1 MIRTQI
7 SLTNEQKRW
16 LDEDS
21 ARTGLSM
28 AELIRRFVDEHY
40 KADST
45 DERRVAWLAAVRRAK
60 GAWTDRDFDG
70 EEYVERIRTGRRLR
84 ELHG

>member
-7 SLTNEQKRW
+7 SLTDEQKRR
-16 LDEDS
+16 LDAEA

-28 AELIRRFVDEHY
+28 SELIRRLLDEHY
-40 KADST
+40 ETDTT

-60 GAWTDRDFDG
+60 GAWRDRDFDG
-70 EEYVERIRTGRRLR
+70 EEYVERLRTGRRLS
-84 ELHG
+84 ELYG